1 MNSSNP
7 FVTNPQTMGTID
19 RVMIAWATLASAKLL
34 AVLGIDPGYT
44 DWLAAGMLSAVA
56 GIIGWAQNR
65 PSLIAATV
73 ANMGREQLSSPDVAK
88 SVVEAA
94 GQVANPSAR
103 DGKTVVIASPAL
115 AAATTES
122 PNVVSSTR
130 HRVVEQ

>member
-7 FVTNPQTMGTID
+7 FVTNPTLAGTAD
-19 RVMIAWATLASAKLL
+19 RLALVWATLAAAKI
-34 AVLGIDPGYT
+34 VGVFGVDPQYT
-44 DWLAAGMLSAVA
+44 DWVAVGILSLGAGVV
-56 GIIGWAQNR
+56 GWLQNR

-73 ANMGREQLSSPDVAK
+73 ANMSSEQLSNPDVAK

-115 AAATTES
+115 AAATPES
-122 PNVVSSTR
+122 PNVVSSAR
-130 HRVVEQ
+130 HNVVEK